1 MSRIEAMRKKQLES
15 APGQAS
21 PPATPEKAT
30 WSCGCGCMNAGPV
43 CTKCGKRPAPPP
55 SLAIPGKKKPDVVRV
70 EQVAA
75 TCGHL
80 VPFEVFPDKQDKFRA
95 GRRDKITGRK
105 CGPCRHADHEA
116 LVAQQQAGKTP
127 KPKKVKPEYQ
137 TYPDGGRLP
146 HGSSF
151 FPAPTYDA
159 TTRTWSGGLK
169 IGLMSADGPHFHDS
183 ASGVMGLF
191 KVLDMA
197 YRRWL
202 KDNPEV
208 KNDESNS

>member
-1 MSRIEAMRKKQLES
+1 MSRIEAMRKKQQES
-15 APGQAS
+15 APGQS
-21 PPATPEKAT
+21 PPEPAARIAAGMEREIQTI
-30 WSCGCGCMNAGPV
+30 NA
-43 CTKCGKRPAPPP
+43 KNA
-55 SLAIPGKKKPDVVRV
+55 AKKKPEVVRV

-95 GRRDKITGRK
+95 GRREKITGRK

-137 TYPDGGRLP
+137 DYPDGGRLP

-169 IGLMSADGPHFHDS
+169 IGLMGADGPHFHDS

-191 KVLDMA
+191 KVLDMR
-197 YRRWL
+197 YRKWL
-202 KDNPEV
+202 KDNPTEQQP
-208 KNDESNS
+208 

>member
-15 APGQAS
+15 APGQS
-21 PPATPEKAT
+21 PPPPPPEKAS
-30 WSCGCGCMNAGPV
+30 WSCDCGYMNAGPV

-55 SLAIPGKKKPDVVRV
+55 TLAIPGKKKPEVVRV

-95 GRRDKITGRK
+95 GRREKITGRK

-116 LVAQQQAGKTP
+116 LVAQQQAGKIQ

-137 TYPDGGRLP
+137 SYPDGGRLP
-146 HGSSF
+146 DGSSF
-151 FPAPTYDA
+151 WPAPTYSAA
-159 TTRTWSGGLK
+159 TKTWHGGLK
-169 IGLMSADGPHFHDS
+169 IGPQHEDGPQFHDC
-183 ASGVMGLF
+183 ASGVFGLF
-191 KVLDMA
+191 KVLDMQ
-197 YRRWL
+197 YRKWL
-202 KDNPEV
+202 KENPRLT
-208 KNDESNS
+208 